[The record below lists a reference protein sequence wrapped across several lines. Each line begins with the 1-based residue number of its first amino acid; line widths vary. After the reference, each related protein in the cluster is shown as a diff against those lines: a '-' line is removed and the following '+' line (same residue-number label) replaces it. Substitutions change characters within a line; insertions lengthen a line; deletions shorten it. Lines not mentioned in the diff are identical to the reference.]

1 MPKTTQLLLPPKVVD
16 GPHSTWLSITPL
28 HSWRFRIV
36 PWRKSRAFFE
46 RCLLGAIFAARFK
59 LNDFVEKKVA
69 KKSFRQSVNKRW
81 VSQLRTWARN
91 LGRWAADRI
100 SNSSKPKTPKVIK
113 VLELRSQYFVGD
125 GVLIGC
131 HDWTI
136 NSFWGHGVSSSG
148 STSDYGSRG
157 SDFDSRKGLA
167 FFISS

>member
-1 MPKTTQLLLPPKVVD
+1 MGLIPRGWVLHRCIDDALELSFGVKV
-16 GPHSTWLSITPL
+16 GHSLNVA
-28 HSWRFRIV
+28 SWELF
-36 PWRKSRAFFE
+36 
-46 RCLLGAIFAARFK
+46 FAARFK

-69 KKSFRQSVNKRW
+69 KKSFRQSVNKCW

-91 LGRWAADRI
+91 SGRWATDRI

-125 GVLIGC
+125 VLLIGC
-131 HDWTI
+131 HDLTN
-136 NSFWGHGVSSSG
+136 NSFWGHGGSSSG